1 MAALAATGS
10 PTQLPEIL
18 MASRS
23 LQSLVPSISLVAA
36 LGAALASTTAFAS
49 GDPAANAAAT
59 EKCFGVAKA
68 GQNGCAAGPG
78 TSCAGS
84 SKKDFAGN
92 AWKQVPKGT
101 CTTLVSAHSQTGHGQ
116 LLAFKEVSPGE
127 KR

>member
-1 MAALAATGS
+1 
-10 PTQLPEIL
+10 
-18 MASRS
+18 MASRT
-23 LQSLVPSISLVAA
+23 LQTLVPSISLVAA

-49 GDPAANAAAT
+49 GDPAAKPAAT

-101 CTTLVSAHSQTGHGQ
+101 CTALASKRSPTGRGQ
-116 LLAFKEVSPGE
+116 LLAFKETSPG
-127 KR
+127 KQK

>member
-1 MAALAATGS
+1 
-10 PTQLPEIL
+10 

-49 GDPAANAAAT
+49 ADPAAKASAT

-68 GQNGCAAGPG
+68 GQNNCAAGPG

-101 CTTLVSAHSQTGHGQ
+101 CTTLTSARSPTGHGQ
-116 LLAFKEVSPGE
+116 LLAFKETGPG
-127 KR
+127 KKK